1 MTQSTLRT
9 LELDEALAQ
18 LEQGALWIDLR
29 TLPAYL
35 EVHVPTSLALGYE
48 FGPGMAGR
56 ARDCLPL
63 AAPLV
68 LMRSANANML
78 HAAASLRGKGFDV
91 LGEVDDAVNG
101 WARDGERGKLVSTDL
116 KEGPVPPAQPVLDVG
131 DPGRRRFAEAVQI
144 PIEQLWERSD
154 ELKGE
159 SNATVLC
166 GHGVRAAIAIGMLE
180 RIDVG
185 ARLWRNVDQPQ
196 KGSR

>member
-9 LELDEALAQ
+9 LDLDEALTRV
-18 LEQGALWIDLR
+18 EQGALWIDLR

-63 AAPLV
+63 SAPLV

-78 HAAASLRGKGFDV
+78 HAAASLRGKGFNV

-101 WARDGERGKLVSTDL
+101 WARTVERGKLVSTDL

-131 DPGRRRFAEAVQI
+131 DAGRRRFAEAVSI
-144 PIEQLWERSD
+144 PIEELWERVD

-159 SNATVLC
+159 SHTTVLC
-166 GHGVRAAIAIGMLE
+166 GHGVRAALAIGMLE
-180 RIDVG
+180 RIDVD
-185 ARLWRNVDQPQ
+185 ARMWRNVDQPE
-196 KGSR
+196 KASR